1 MQLRHGTN
9 PFAASKPGI
18 SLVQVTQA
26 FGKRGSFSEERN
38 EKKRGMFF
46 DTRLSGSSGGGVLL
60 WRVASI
66 LIRPPHPP
74 LPLSNH
80 PSLLS
85 FLLLAGLGKIDGD
98 VAGLGHVLAVAHLL
112 MAGCVGGSGEWQ
124 EGGREGKGQVKMG
137 RRV

>member
-1 MQLRHGTN
+1 M
-9 PFAASKPGI
+9 AY
-18 SLVQVTQA
+18 
-26 FGKRGSFSEERN
+26 
-38 EKKRGMFF
+38 
-46 DTRLSGSSGGGVLL
+46 
-60 WRVASI
+60 

-74 LPLSNH
+74 PPLSNH

-85 FLLLAGLGKIDGD
+85 FLLLAGLGEIDGD

-112 MAGCVGGSGEWQ
+112 MTGCVGRSGEWQ